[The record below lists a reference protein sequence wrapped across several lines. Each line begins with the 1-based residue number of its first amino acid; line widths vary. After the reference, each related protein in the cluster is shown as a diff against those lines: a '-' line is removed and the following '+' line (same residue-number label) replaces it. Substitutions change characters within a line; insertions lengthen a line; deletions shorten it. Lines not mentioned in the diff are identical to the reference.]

1 MTGTRW
7 PGGKLDGG
15 KAVYLDIVKGAPLP
29 I

>member
-15 KAVYLDIVKGAPLP
+15 KTVYLDIVKTSPLP